1 MDLTTPHSSQG
12 GAGKSMELVTP
23 YNSKGG
29 IGKSM
34 LALALAAGIKIK
46 DPRNRVLFIDATQD
60 QGSHSVNFAP
70 TNERKAIGLGS
81 AVGEILMNQGNDFEE
96 GLEKARDIFNK
107 ALVPVCVA
115 PPTEDENYL
124 IDFLPCA
131 GSKMVYHGAGPWRQM
146 PNPAEIIAYLFQA
159 VDADNRW
166 DWCVVDLPAAEGGI
180 ASRSFIPL
188 ASAVVLPMDVRH
200 KATFNGIE
208 RTMKGLR
215 EIPNLNIA
223 GFIANFHDDTAAC
236 RRAMTHLK
244 KYAEQEQLPVLA
256 QIPDR
261 TTFTNIFDTYDIIL
275 RTPDGKEGDTVIGG
289 GLYHLLK
296 HDYQRVRDTVE
307 KALPD
312 FERMVD
318 VVMESAT
325 AATAKAKA
333 AAEAVG
339 A

>member
-1 MDLTTPHSSQG
+1 MAQ
-12 GAGKSMELVTP
+12 AMELVTP

-70 TNERKAIGLGS
+70 TNERKAIGLGA
-81 AVGEILMNQGNDFEE
+81 AVGEILMNQGSDFEG
-96 GLEKARDIFNK
+96 GLVRARAIFDE
-107 ALVPVCVA
+107 ALVSVCVA
-115 PPTEDENYL
+115 PPTEKEEFL

-131 GSKMVYHGAGPWRQM
+131 ASKLVYHGAGPWRQM
-146 PNPAEIIAYLFQA
+146 ANPSEIIAYLFQA

-166 DWCVVDLPAAEGGI
+166 DWCVVDLPGTGGGI
-180 ASRSFIPL
+180 ASRSFIPI
-188 ASAVVLPMDVRH
+188 ASAVVLPVDVRH
-200 KATFNGIE
+200 KSTFNGIE
-208 RTMKGLR
+208 QTMKSLR

-223 GFIANFHDDTAAC
+223 GFIANFHDETAAC
-236 RRAMTHLK
+236 RRAMIHLK
-244 KYAEQEQLPVLA
+244 KYAEGEKLSILA

-261 TTFTNIFDTYDIIL
+261 TTFNNIFDTYDIAL
-275 RTPDGKEGDTVIGG
+275 EGDRSVIGG
-289 GLYHLLK
+289 GLYHLLNS
-296 HDYQRVRDTVE
+296 DYPRIRETVE

-318 VVMESAT
+318 VVMDSAK
-325 AATAKAKA
+325 AATAKAA
-333 AAEAVG
+333 AAVG
-339 A
+339 VPA

>member
-1 MDLTTPHSSQG
+1 
-12 GAGKSMELVTP
+12 MEIVTP

-34 LALALAAGIKIK
+34 LALALAAGIKHK
-46 DPRNRVLFIDATQD
+46 NPSNRVLFIDATQD
-60 QGSHSVNFAP
+60 QGSHSVNFAA
-70 TNERKAIGLGS
+70 TNERKAWGLGK
-81 AVGEILMNQGNDFEE
+81 AVGEILMNLTTDFE
-96 GLEKARDIFNK
+96 GGMSRARDIFNES
-107 ALVPVCVA
+107 LVPVCIA
-115 PPTEDENYL
+115 PPTAEENYL

-131 GSKMVYHGAGPWRQM
+131 ASMLVYHGSGAWRQM
-146 PNPAEIIAYLFQA
+146 ANPGEIIAYLFQA
-159 VDADNRW
+159 VNADERW

-180 ASRSFIPL
+180 ASRSFLPM

-200 KATFNGIE
+200 KSTFNGIE
-208 RTMKGLR
+208 RTMKSLR
-215 EIPNLNIA
+215 DTPNLNIA

-236 RRAMTHLK
+236 RNAMKHLK
-244 KYAEQEQLPVLA
+244 SYSVRENLPILA

-261 TTFTNIFDTYDIIL
+261 TTFTNIFDTYDITL
-275 RTPDGKEGDTVIGG
+275 PGEGGQEGPIVIGG

-296 HDYQRVRDTVE
+296 HDYLRVRETVE

-318 VVMESAT
+318 VVMDAAQKAT
-325 AATAKAKA
+325 ANA
-333 AAEAVG
+333 ANAAS